1 MPHSSVMIINGHFD
15 DCTKDVWKE
24 LHVEEEEEVSDS
36 DEESAEV
43 DDK

>member
-24 LHVEEEEEVSDS
+24 LHVEEEEVSDS